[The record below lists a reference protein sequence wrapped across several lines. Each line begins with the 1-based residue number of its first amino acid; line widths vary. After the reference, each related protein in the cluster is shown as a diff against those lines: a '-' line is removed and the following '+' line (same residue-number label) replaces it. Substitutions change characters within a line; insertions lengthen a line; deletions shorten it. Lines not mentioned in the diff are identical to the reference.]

1 MAIERPPLS
10 RDIRNLI
17 RDGSVFRQ
25 EGSLLPPDT
34 PTGQPQP
41 ETTHIEADNTTQRTY
56 SALTLA
62 VDGFK
67 QLISRD
73 SPEKEHP

>member
-25 EGSLLPPDT
+25 KGSPLSPDT
-34 PTGQPQP
+34 PTDQSRP
-41 ETTHIEADNTTQRTY
+41 ETTHPEADNTARHDD